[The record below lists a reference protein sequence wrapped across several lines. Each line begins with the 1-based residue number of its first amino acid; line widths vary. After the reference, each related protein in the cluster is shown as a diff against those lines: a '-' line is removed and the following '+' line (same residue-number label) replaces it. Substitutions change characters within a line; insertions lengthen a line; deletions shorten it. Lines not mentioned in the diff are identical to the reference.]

1 MTITKQLMNIAEDKS
16 FLRKTIAI
24 AIPVTI
30 QALLNTTLNLIDT
43 MMIGQLGETTIAAVG
58 LANKVFFVFT
68 LLLFGI
74 VSGSSILT
82 AQYWGKKDIKNIRK
96 VLGISL
102 IIGLFGAIIFVV
114 PSLICPNLVMRIFTP
129 NESTIGIG
137 VAYLSIVALSYPLTA
152 ITNAYISLLRAVNEV
167 KAPVVI
173 SLFSI
178 LINAILNYTLIFGHF
193 GFPALGVQGAAIGTL
208 IARIIECIS
217 VLSIVYL
224 KNGPAAARLKE
235 LVAFDKTFIKMF
247 FITVSPVIANEFMWG
262 LGVTIY
268 SLVYGRMGDGAVAA
282 ITITQTVEQI
292 AVVIFQGISAATA
305 VILGNELGANKLKK
319 ADIHAKYLLILQFIA
334 TLFIGI
340 ICILTRW
347 PLIHLFTV
355 TEAVAVDISK
365 CLIVFVLYLPFKM
378 FNLVNI
384 TGVLRS
390 GGDTKSGLILDTT
403 GVWLIG
409 IPLAY
414 LGGIFLSLP
423 IYWVYVLVLAEE
435 IYKFIL
441 SFKRYKQK
449 KWLKNIVE
457 V

>member
-1 MTITKQLMNIAEDKS
+1 M
-16 FLRKTIAI
+16 
-24 AIPVTI
+24 
-30 QALLNTTLNLIDT
+30 
-43 MMIGQLGETTIAAVG
+43 
-58 LANKVFFVFT
+58 
-68 LLLFGI
+68 
-74 VSGSSILT
+74 
-82 AQYWGKKDIKNIRK
+82 
-96 VLGISL
+96 
-102 IIGLFGAIIFVV
+102 
-114 PSLICPNLVMRIFTP
+114 
-129 NESTIGIG
+129 
-137 VAYLSIVALSYPLTA
+137 
-152 ITNAYISLLRAVNEV
+152 
-167 KAPVVI
+167 
-173 SLFSI
+173 
-178 LINAILNYTLIFGHF
+178 
-193 GFPALGVQGAAIGTL
+193 
-208 IARIIECIS
+208 
-217 VLSIVYL
+217 
-224 KNGPAAARLKE
+224 
-235 LVAFDKTFIKMF
+235 
-247 FITVSPVIANEFMWG
+247 SPVIANEFMWG

-319 ADIHAKYLLILQFIA
+319 ADIHAKYLLILQFIT

-435 IYKFIL
+435 IYKFVL

>member
-1 MTITKQLMNIAEDKS
+1 MTITKQLTNIVEDKV

-102 IIGLFGAIIFVV
+102 IIGLFGAIIFVI
-114 PSLICPNLVMRIFTP
+114 PSLICPNIVMRIFTP

-334 TLFIGI
+334 TLVIGV

-435 IYKFIL
+435 IYKFVL
-441 SFKRYKQK
+441 SLKRYKQK

>member
-1 MTITKQLMNIAEDKS
+1 MTITKQLTNIVEDKV
-16 FLRKTIAI
+16 FLHKTIAI

-102 IIGLFGAIIFVV
+102 IIGLFGAIIFVI
-114 PSLICPNLVMRIFTP
+114 PSLICPNIVMRIFTP

-334 TLFIGI
+334 TLVIGV

-435 IYKFIL
+435 IYKFVL